1 MKRSKGA
8 KKAWKEFRGTLGVIA
23 SKRLFRVLVPVSIL
37 FLILSAAVPYF
48 YLYPEAGEQIA
59 IPLHY
64 NIHFGV
70 DLFGPPERM
79 FMASTVGLIVFV
91 VNMILAIALWRKQ
104 TILSYGLLCATAVIE
119 VVLFVASVFV
129 TLLVLSYL

>member
-1 MKRSKGA
+1 MMTSMKDM
-8 KKAWKEFRGTLGVIA
+8 A
-23 SKRLFRVLVPVSIL
+23 SKRIFKLLIPVSII
-37 FLILSAAVPYF
+37 FLLLTFLAPYI

-70 DLFGPPERM
+70 DLFGEPWRV
-79 FMASTVGLIVFV
+79 FTAAIVGLIVFI
-91 VNMILAIALWRKQ
+91 VNISMSIQLWAKQ
-104 TILSYGLLCATAVIE
+104 RILSYGLLCATAMTE
-119 VVLFVASVFV
+119 MVLFVASVFV